1 MRKSALA
8 RESGVAWVEP
18 GLVGEVGLGFGCF
31 LSGRV
36 RLFVGAVSRFNAESR
51 VVAAHLRV
59 SLHYCVSLGWL
70 GWCRVWW
77 ARRSWASDGFC
88 GLSAAGVVC
97 CVGALCLFFP
107 RCRPFV
113 GADLRFSAESRVV
126 VAHLRVSL
134 HYCVS
139 LGLVGWSWVWWAR
152 WCWALGVFC
161 GAGFACLWA
170 QICALVQFHALLWRI
185 YA

>member
-1 MRKSALA
+1 MA
-8 RESGVAWVEP
+8 
-18 GLVGEVGLGFGCF
+18 GEVELGFGCF

-36 RLFVGAVSRFNAESR
+36 RLFVGADLRFSAVSR

-59 SLHYCVSLGWL
+59 NLHYCVSLVWF

-77 ARRSWASDGFC
+77 ARWCWASDGFC

-97 CVGALCLFFP
+97 WVGALCLFFP

-126 VAHLRVSL
+126 VAHLRANL

-139 LGLVGWSWVWWAR
+139 LMWRGWRA
-152 WCWALGVFC
+152 
-161 GAGFACLWA
+161 
-170 QICALVQFHALLWRI
+170 RI
-185 YA
+185 YAQVCISA